1 MTTHADE
8 TSSPA
13 AEPPP
18 GKRIPPPGANL
29 LALMLAGLAMLGPF
43 SIDTYLPAFPAIQAS
58 LDATAIE
65 VQQTLTAYML
75 SFAVMIL
82 WHGPLSDAFGR
93 RNIILGALA
102 VFAVA
107 SLGCAAVHSI
117 EYLWAFRIL
126 QGMSAGAGVVVGRA
140 IIRDLYSGAPA
151 ARLLS
156 LVTMIFSIAPAIA
169 PILGGWIV
177 SLLDWRSIFLF
188 LFLYTVLLIWL
199 CYKRLPE
206 SLPAERRHTFNPAF
220 LGDSYKQIL
229 NSKAFHLKAGAL
241 AFNFAGLFL
250 YVAAAPA
257 FITQHLELG
266 PAQFGWQFVPT
277 VCGIFLG
284 AFTANR
290 LAGKMPIPRQVKL
303 GFTFLIGAASGNV
316 IYHAVF
322 PPALPWSVIPLF
334 FYTFG
339 MSLAAPGIT
348 LLILDLFPAIR
359 GVVASSQSF
368 VQTMLGA
375 IVAGVIAPVL
385 DASVLG
391 LALGQ
396 LAFTLLGLALWRG
409 GLAYHVR
416 QPHGDTEQ
424 RVAVRD

>member
-1 MTTHADE
+1 MTVDPDSRTPA
-8 TSSPA
+8 SPA
-13 AEPPP
+13 P
-18 GKRIPPPGANL
+18 GKAPVPIPGANL
-29 LALMLAGLAMLGPF
+29 LALMLAALAMLGPF
-43 SIDTYLPAFPAIQAS
+43 SIDTYLPAFPAIQDS

-107 SLGCAAVHSI
+107 SLGCASVHSI

-140 IIRDLYSGAPA
+140 IIRDLYSGAAA

-156 LVTMIFSIAPAIA
+156 LVTMIFSIAPALA
-169 PILGGWIV
+169 PIMGGWIV
-177 SLLDWRSIFLF
+177 TLLDWRSIFLF
-188 LFLYTVLLIWL
+188 LFAYTVLLIVL

-206 SLPAERRHTFNPAF
+206 SLPPENRHPFNPAF
-220 LGDSYKQIL
+220 LTSSYKQIL
-229 NSKAFHLKAGAL
+229 YSKVFHLKASAL
-241 AFNFAGLFL
+241 ALNFAGLFL

-257 FITQHLELG
+257 FITRHLGLG
-266 PAQFGWQFVPT
+266 PDQFGWQFVPT

-284 AFTANR
+284 ALTANR
-290 LAGKMPIPRQVKL
+290 LAGKTSVPRQVRL
-303 GFTFLIGAASGNV
+303 GYLFLIGAAGLNAL
-316 IYHAVF
+316 YHAFF
-322 PPALPWSVIPLF
+322 PPALPWSVMPLF
-334 FYTFG
+334 LYTFG
-339 MSLAAPGIT
+339 MSIAAPGIT

-359 GVVASSQSF
+359 GVVASSQAF

-375 IVAGVIAPVL
+375 IVAGVIAPAL
-385 DASVLG
+385 DSSVLW

-396 LAFTLLGLALWRG
+396 LGFAVTGLLLWQRALTRH
-409 GLAYHVR
+409 LH
-416 QPHGDTEQ
+416 Q
-424 RVAVRD
+424 

>member
-1 MTTHADE
+1 MTASSHGQGE
-8 TSSPA
+8 PPSSPS
-13 AEPPP
+13 P
-18 GKRIPPPGANL
+18 GKQGALVTANA
-29 LALMLAGLAMLGPF
+29 LALMLAALAMLGPF

-75 SFAVMIL
+75 SFALMIL

-93 RNIILGALA
+93 RNIILAALA

-140 IIRDLYSGAPA
+140 IIRDLYSGADA

-177 SLLDWRSIFLF
+177 TLLDWRSIFLF
-188 LFLYTVLLIWL
+188 LFIYTVLLAWL

-206 SLPAERRHTFNPAF
+206 SLPAERRHPFNPHF
-220 LGDSYKQIL
+220 LGSSYKQIL
-229 NSKAFHLKAGAL
+229 YSKMFHLKAGAL

-250 YVAAAPA
+250 YVAAAPV
-257 FITQHLELG
+257 FITQHLGLG
-266 PAQFGWQFVPT
+266 PDQFAWQFVPA

-284 AFTANR
+284 ALTANR
-290 LAGKMPIPRQVKL
+290 LAGKVPVSRQVKL
-303 GFTFLIGAASGNV
+303 GYLFLIGSALANV
-316 IYHAVF
+316 LYHLSF
-322 PPALPWSVIPLF
+322 PPALPWSVAPLF

-339 MSLAAPGIT
+339 MSVAAPGIT

-375 IVAGVIAPVL
+375 IVAGAVVPAL
-385 DASVLG
+385 DASALN

-396 LAFTLLGLALWRG
+396 LAFATAGLGFWLRG
-409 GLAYHVR
+409 RMLHVA
-416 QPHGDTEQ
+416 DEKDKFYFN
-424 RVAVRD
+424 A